1 MIMNKELIDV
11 LLGGGVAAVGWA
23 DGVYQLRTILVSCPD
38 NILISEA
45 QPLTSLHGRCEGY

>member
-23 DGVYQLRTILVSCPD
+23 DGVYPILVSYPD
-38 NILISEA
+38 NNILISEA
-45 QPLTSLHGRCEGY
+45 QPLTSLHSRCEGY